1 MLIYESDLLSTH
13 FEKEN
18 DCFVQFWKNSPD
30 CYEELKREFL
40 EYTALYKKH
49 KPSNAL
55 WLQHNFKLPICNQV
69 HQWIE
74 EHVNIPCVEYGN
86 KKIAFV
92 VGKDVLVHLSV
103 MSYFEESNSVIHPMH
118 FATEKE
124 ARQWL
129 NDSKSDKKR
138 NNNFKVLFEGVD
150 DEGNSIIK
158 IKRSAS
164 DITNTLMS
172 FGKVVE
178 ENKFIKSNISK
189 YSKLTKRE
197 KQVMIEFSKGL
208 PQQDVADQ
216 LYISVG
222 TLRTHWKNIKSKLQI
237 KSLAEVIKYVN
248 AFDMHK

>member
-1 MLIYESDLLSTH
+1 MLIYESDLLSSS

-18 DCFVQFWKNSPD
+18 DCFVQYWKHSPD

-40 EYTALYKKH
+40 EYASLYKEYR
-49 KPSNAL
+49 PSKSL
-55 WLQHNFKLPICNQV
+55 WLQHNFKLPISNQV
-69 HQWIE
+69 HEWIE
-74 EHVNIPCVEYGN
+74 EHVNIPCVEHGN
-86 KKIAFV
+86 EKVAFV

-103 MSYFEESNSVIHPMH
+103 MSFFEESNSIIHPMH

-129 NDSKSDKKR
+129 NDSKNHPKG
-138 NNNFKVLFEGVD
+138 NNKLKVLFEGVD
-150 DEGNSIIK
+150 KEGNSIIK

-178 ENKFIKSNISK
+178 ENKFIKSNISR
-189 YSKLTKRE
+189 YSRLTKRE

-208 PQQDVADQ
+208 PQQDVADK

-222 TLRTHWKNIKSKLQI
+222 TLRTHWKNIKSKLEI

-248 AFDMHK
+248 AFDMYK